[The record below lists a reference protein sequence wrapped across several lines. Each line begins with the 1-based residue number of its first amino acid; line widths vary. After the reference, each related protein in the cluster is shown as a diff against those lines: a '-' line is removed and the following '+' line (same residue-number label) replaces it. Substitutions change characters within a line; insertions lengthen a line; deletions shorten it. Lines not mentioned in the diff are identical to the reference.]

1 MVQTDIESILSN
13 SIHQRNYAITAPP
26 RHGKT
31 SLVTIPLP
39 AYYLHHNPK
48 HEVIVGMH
56 SQGIANK
63 ISKRTRAIVR
73 EDQGLGEMATLKEWE
88 TSQGGRYKAT
98 GVGGMIAGTGG
109 HLLIADDL
117 FPDRK
122 HAESQVFRDTVHDWW
137 QDDFITRANPQLG
150 RWHPPTPIVLI
161 MCMTGDTPVL
171 MADGTEKQLRD
182 VRPGDSVGT
191 YDDGKLRAS
200 KVLKHKS
207 NGSDSIY
214 KLTTTSGRI
223 VHANER
229 HPFLVEQHGELKWV
243 RLKHLTTACKI
254 VTLKGNGASGRVR
267 NAVQSGATSLPSVEA
282 CATRTMAVSG
292 GRTVIEQH
300 RTTQEHY
307 ATDVSRTAT
316 GSRSMSMKPCSPSR
330 AASAL
335 FAANRLGPTSG
346 HTGVENSV
354 STIATKLIPS
364 EAYYATTAIWPLD
377 TPRRKP
383 THSLLPDTCDFTTE
397 QIVSIE
403 PAGVAEVFDVQI
415 EHTENFIANGVV
427 SHNTR
432 WHTDDIWGRVV
443 NPEKWLIRRLPAI
456 CDYDEFDEEANIP
469 CPFGRQPGDALAP
482 QMWSVAE
489 LLEKKAGMSDYSW
502 LALYQ
507 GRPTSKAGL
516 FFDVTQFELCE
527 HTPGDVEKRV
537 RYFDFA
543 SSPDPDA
550 AFTATVLMAMHADG
564 TFTIE
569 HIDKIQKGPGAR
581 DQWQRRYA
589 DMDARRFGEGNVRQ
603 VEEKQPG
610 AAGKDRTVAWAKL
623 MRGHS
628 FGIDKIEGEGSKTTR
643 ADPFAATVAA
653 GLCRIRKT
661 SPYNKANPID
671 AFKAELRAFPMGRL
685 KDWVDA
691 GSGAHNYL
699 TRTKG
704 GGVQSGQGTRARREK
719 LMQRR
724 GRR

>member
-98 GVGGMIAGTGG
+98 GVGGMIAGSGG

-122 HAESQVFRDTVHDWW
+122 HAESEVFRSTVLDWW
-137 QDDFITRANPQLG
+137 QDDFVTRANPQLG
-150 RWHPPTPIVLI
+150 KWHPPTPIVLI
-161 MCMTGDTPVL
+161 M
-171 MADGTEKQLRD
+171 
-182 VRPGDSVGT
+182 
-191 YDDGKLRAS
+191 
-200 KVLKHKS
+200 
-207 NGSDSIY
+207 
-214 KLTTTSGRI
+214 
-223 VHANER
+223 
-229 HPFLVEQHGELKWV
+229 
-243 RLKHLTTACKI
+243 
-254 VTLKGNGASGRVR
+254 
-267 NAVQSGATSLPSVEA
+267 
-282 CATRTMAVSG
+282 
-292 GRTVIEQH
+292 
-300 RTTQEHY
+300 
-307 ATDVSRTAT
+307 
-316 GSRSMSMKPCSPSR
+316 
-330 AASAL
+330 
-335 FAANRLGPTSG
+335 
-346 HTGVENSV
+346 
-354 STIATKLIPS
+354 
-364 EAYYATTAIWPLD
+364 
-377 TPRRKP
+377 
-383 THSLLPDTCDFTTE
+383 
-397 QIVSIE
+397 
-403 PAGVAEVFDVQI
+403 
-415 EHTENFIANGVV
+415 
-427 SHNTR
+427 TR
-432 WHTDDIWGRVV
+432 WHVADIWGSVV

-550 AFTATVLMAMHADG
+550 AFTATVLMAMHTDG